1 MEFEVV
7 SLKADYAS
15 AIDDCAD
22 VHKLKLKLETE
33 LQSTYTIKEENSDT
47 DCELEKVKLKFD
59 IIENELI
66 ENENKNEKLMEL
78 NKHYKTDM
86 KHLNAKHEKV
96 VLEIKDLKDTNKSL
110 EKDLKNTSVALNPPN
125 KM

>member
-1 MEFEVV
+1 MPLSSSYTDVHPEVSTENQRLKQQISQLEFEVV

-47 DCELEKVKLKFD
+47 DRELEKVKLKFE
-59 IIENELI
+59 IIEN
-66 ENENKNEKLMEL
+66 
-78 NKHYKTDM
+78 
-86 KHLNAKHEKV
+86 
-96 VLEIKDLKDTNKSL
+96 
-110 EKDLKNTSVALNPPN
+110 
-125 KM
+125 